1 MAWLG
6 NSLEIFRQSFLGLLR
21 SKMTWLMG
29 LMIPGLCVFGLLLP
43 EEATEDI
50 YGTDLFGIITAMF
63 CLQMALPF
71 SAMFFGVQAVHGDIE
86 DRTVNYLFAR
96 PVHRSSILVGTGVG
110 VAVLTAGLGC
120 LAVAAL
126 YIGLATPARD
136 WRGSAPP
143 ELWELWWYLQAVLL
157 SSAAY
162 AAVAVLLG
170 AYFKRPM
177 LWAALFVL
185 GWELFASNLP
195 PEAGVRTMTV
205 ADPVRRF
212 ILANLELEPGS
223 LLAQV
228 LWPSSSY
235 TSWSP
240 EEMGSP
246 VRTVFF
252 FIAICLGLGLWVYG
266 RTEYDSRPRE

>member
-1 MAWLG
+1 MVWLA
-6 NSLEIFRQSFLGLLR
+6 NSFEVFRQSLLGLLR
-21 SKMTWLMG
+21 GRMTWLVA

-43 EEATEDI
+43 EQATEDV
-50 YGTDLFGIITAMF
+50 YGTDLFGIITSMF
-63 CLQMALPF
+63 YLQMALPF
-71 SAMFFGVQAVHGDIE
+71 SAMFFGVQTVHGDIE

-96 PVHRSSILVGTGVG
+96 PVHRSSILVGKWVG
-110 VAVLTAGLGC
+110 VTVVTAGLAC
-120 LAVAAL
+120 LAVGAL
-126 YIGLATPARD
+126 YVGLAAPERV
-136 WRGSAPP
+136 WRGDAPP
-143 ELWELWWYLQAVLL
+143 ESWEIKWYFLAILL
-157 SSAAY
+157 SSSAY
-162 AAVAVLLG
+162 AAVAVLFG

-212 ILANLELEPGS
+212 ILASLELEPGS
-223 LLAQV
+223 PLSQV
-228 LWPSSSY
+228 LWPDY

-252 FIAICLGLGLWVYG
+252 FIATCLGLGLWVYG